1 MTTLAFLNVIDP
13 ETRKD
18 ILTNIAEH
26 YGITLSQ
33 AYDEITEP
41 DAEHLLDYV
50 TGPMRAAVSV
60 LMQAANEA
68 DRQTPAIL
76 AGIREEVLANLT
88 LAK

>member
-26 YGITLSQ
+26 YGITLSE

-50 TGPMRAAVSV
+50 TGPMRAAVSMLWQV
-60 LMQAANEA
+60 ADEA
-68 DRQTPAIL
+68 DRKTPAIL
-76 AGIREEVLANLT
+76 AGIRAEVLANLSM
-88 LAK
+88 KS